1 MFHPSR
7 IHRRQQGFTLIELM
21 VTIAILAILAAIAYP
36 SYETYIQR
44 ARMDNA
50 RAAMTDVIHQM
61 ERNYTA
67 RNSFCATAASTPA
80 AACASSPDFS
90 AVTNAKEGLKYT
102 IAFGNGATHATTAGR
117 FTLFAEPQN
126 GLYSAN
132 TLGNRLLFI
141 FYDSTS
147 ATFARCNSTGI
158 ASVRSNNDPGN
169 NCEVY

>member
-61 ERNYTA
+61 ERHYTA
-67 RNSFCATAASTPA
+67 RNSFCAAAG
-80 AACASSPDFS
+80 AACGNPDIS
-90 AVTNAKEGLKYT
+90 AVINAKEGLKYG

-147 ATFARCNSTGI
+147 ATFARCNSAGI